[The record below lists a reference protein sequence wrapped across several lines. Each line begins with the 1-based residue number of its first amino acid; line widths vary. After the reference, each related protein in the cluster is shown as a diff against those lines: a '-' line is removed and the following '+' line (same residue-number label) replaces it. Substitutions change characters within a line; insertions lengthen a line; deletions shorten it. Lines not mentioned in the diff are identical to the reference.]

1 MVGSF
6 GEFEGDSIVSEQVA
20 TDPLIVALS
29 KCILGACA
37 SQALPLVGVLR
48 FAMILISSM
57 VEIEGTLM
65 SPMQITQSWKSSTTP
80 WWLKKGAPNNRS

>member
-6 GEFEGDSIVSEQVA
+6 GEFEGDSIVSEKVA
-20 TDPLIVALS
+20 ADPLIVALS

-37 SQALPLVGVLR
+37 SQVLPLVGVLH
-48 FAMILISSM
+48 FAMILVSST

-65 SPMQITQSWKSSTTP
+65 SSMRITQSWKLSTTP
-80 WWLKKGAPNNRS
+80 WWLKKGAPNNR